1 MEGCFMITYDS
12 LFAYTVMIATIIKI
26 VYDIT
31 KKH

>member
-1 MEGCFMITYDS
+1 MLMYVTLSD
-12 LFAYTVMIATIIKI
+12 LLQLMLLVATIIKI

>member
-1 MEGCFMITYDS
+1 MFITLSD
-12 LFAYTVMIATIIKI
+12 LIAYTVMIATIIKI